1 MKKRQEK
8 KRKNEG
14 KKNVPKPFRRDAL
27 KWSNCW
33 IIWNLWVHIEI
44 YKKIVKRLLKLFVT
58 ISIQN
63 SSIYHFRSKVY
74 FIFFLTRSFFC
85 VYTKADIPLFA
96 LCLENNGRLPY
107 KSWHVILIETFIIHI
122 LAIASSSWCN
132 RNSFLEW
139 KHMTLIEK
147 EIRIDIFSPN

>member
-1 MKKRQEK
+1 MVELL
-8 KRKNEG
+8 NH
-14 KKNVPKPFRRDAL
+14 L
-27 KWSNCW
+27 KFMSTH
-33 IIWNLWVHIEI
+33 WNLQKNS
-44 YKKIVKRLLKLFVT
+44 KKTTEVIRNNKYSKLFHLSF
-58 ISIQN
+58 SIKSLFN
-63 SSIYHFRSKVY
+63 
-74 FIFFLTRSFFC
+74 FFLTRSFFC

-147 EIRIDIFSPN
+147 EIQIDIFSPN